1 MNSKHKVYITYLFF
15 WRAEVATN
23 SWKSN
28 SSLDHDHQDHPYH
41 DHQHHTHHDYQHHP
55 HHRHLG
61 PLGKPAR
68 YCGPALSYSCSGSR
82 LSQHIFTIV
91 LAVLIIIIILIFYTL
106 APPTIHLNT
115 YSEPF
120 PLKIVLNMTFV
131 DPRKKI
137 TDPKTTMM
145 MNWWWCS
152 LIQDL
157 TTTKNIHRS
166 KNHGASVA
174 EGKARCQSVHGVLW
188 SDVCFHNDDHHIAT
202 MATMMMTTWYMP
214 LAIDRRTTDPRVR

>member
-1 MNSKHKVYITYLFF
+1 MHFELETQGLHYISFF

-41 DHQHHTHHDYQHHP
+41 DHQHHTHHDYQHHPHQDHPHHDHQQHQHHDDDQHHP

-131 DPRKKI
+131 DPRKKNHWSK
-137 TDPKTTMM
+137 DYDDDELMM
-145 MNWWWCS
+145 M
-152 LIQDL
+152 
-157 TTTKNIHRS
+157 
-166 KNHGASVA
+166 
-174 EGKARCQSVHGVLW
+174 
-188 SDVCFHNDDHHIAT
+188 F
-202 MATMMMTTWYMP
+202 
-214 LAIDRRTTDPRVR
+214 TDPRSNNNKKYSPIQEPRRQCSGREGALPVRTRCSVIRCLLS

>member
-1 MNSKHKVYITYLFF
+1 MHFELETQGLHYISFF

-131 DPRKKI
+131 DPRKKNHWSK
-137 TDPKTTMM
+137 DYDDDELMM
-145 MNWWWCS
+145 M
-152 LIQDL
+152 
-157 TTTKNIHRS
+157 
-166 KNHGASVA
+166 
-174 EGKARCQSVHGVLW
+174 
-188 SDVCFHNDDHHIAT
+188 F
-202 MATMMMTTWYMP
+202 
-214 LAIDRRTTDPRVR
+214 TDPRSNNNKKYSPIQEPRRQCSGREGALPVRTRCSVIRCLLS

>member
-1 MNSKHKVYITYLFF
+1 MHFELETQGLHYISFF

-131 DPRKKI
+131 DPRKKNHWSK
-137 TDPKTTMM
+137 DYDDDELMM
-145 MNWWWCS
+145 M
-152 LIQDL
+152 
-157 TTTKNIHRS
+157 
-166 KNHGASVA
+166 
-174 EGKARCQSVHGVLW
+174 
-188 SDVCFHNDDHHIAT
+188 F
-202 MATMMMTTWYMP
+202 
-214 LAIDRRTTDPRVR
+214 TDPRSNNNKKYSPIQGRQHRCSGREGALPVRTRCSVIRCLLS

>member
-1 MNSKHKVYITYLFF
+1 MHFELETQGLHYISFF
-15 WRAEVATN
+15 WRADVATN

-131 DPRKKI
+131 DPRKKNHWSK
-137 TDPKTTMM
+137 DYDDDELMM
-145 MNWWWCS
+145 M
-152 LIQDL
+152 
-157 TTTKNIHRS
+157 
-166 KNHGASVA
+166 
-174 EGKARCQSVHGVLW
+174 
-188 SDVCFHNDDHHIAT
+188 F
-202 MATMMMTTWYMP
+202 
-214 LAIDRRTTDPRVR
+214 TDPRSNNNKKYSPIQEPRRQCSGREGALPVRTRCSVIRCLLS

>member
-1 MNSKHKVYITYLFF
+1 MHFELETQGLHYISFF

-120 PLKIVLNMTFV
+120 PLKIVLNITFV
-131 DPRKKI
+131 DPRKKNHWSK
-137 TDPKTTMM
+137 DYDDDELMM
-145 MNWWWCS
+145 M
-152 LIQDL
+152 
-157 TTTKNIHRS
+157 
-166 KNHGASVA
+166 
-174 EGKARCQSVHGVLW
+174 
-188 SDVCFHNDDHHIAT
+188 F
-202 MATMMMTTWYMP
+202 
-214 LAIDRRTTDPRVR
+214 TDPRSNNNKKYSPIQEPRRQCSGREGALPVRTRCSVIRCLLS

>member
-1 MNSKHKVYITYLFF
+1 MHFELETQGLHYISFF

-120 PLKIVLNMTFV
+120 PLKIVLNITFV
-131 DPRKKI
+131 DPRKKNHWSK
-137 TDPKTTMM
+137 DYDDDELMM
-145 MNWWWCS
+145 M
-152 LIQDL
+152 
-157 TTTKNIHRS
+157 
-166 KNHGASVA
+166 
-174 EGKARCQSVHGVLW
+174 
-188 SDVCFHNDDHHIAT
+188 F
-202 MATMMMTTWYMP
+202 
-214 LAIDRRTTDPRVR
+214 TDPRSNNNKKYSPIQEPRRQCSGREGALPVRTRCSVIRCLFS

>member
-131 DPRKKI
+131 DPRKKNHWSK
-137 TDPKTTMM
+137 DYDDDELMM
-145 MNWWWCS
+145 M
-152 LIQDL
+152 
-157 TTTKNIHRS
+157 
-166 KNHGASVA
+166 
-174 EGKARCQSVHGVLW
+174 
-188 SDVCFHNDDHHIAT
+188 F
-202 MATMMMTTWYMP
+202 
-214 LAIDRRTTDPRVR
+214 TDPRSNNNKKYSPIQEPRRQCSGREGALPVRTRCSVIRCLLS

>member
-1 MNSKHKVYITYLFF
+1 MHFELETQGLHYISFF

-41 DHQHHTHHDYQHHP
+41 DHQHHPHHDYQHHP

-131 DPRKKI
+131 DPRKKNHWSK
-137 TDPKTTMM
+137 DYDDDELMM
-145 MNWWWCS
+145 M
-152 LIQDL
+152 
-157 TTTKNIHRS
+157 
-166 KNHGASVA
+166 
-174 EGKARCQSVHGVLW
+174 
-188 SDVCFHNDDHHIAT
+188 F
-202 MATMMMTTWYMP
+202 
-214 LAIDRRTTDPRVR
+214 TDPRSNNNKKYSPIQEPRRQCSGREGALPVRTRCSVIRCLLS